1 MNSIEGFFKFLWFIV
16 DREGYPIPQV
26 SLEEG
31 AFPAF
36 LEVDISGNKFEVP
49 TPLVPYVASAKRA
62 GYTKLVY
69 NLVNGAD
76 NIGRRTFH
84 KKTINTILRQFNDAG
99 NSSNMRLA
107 HVITSKGLHYYGCR
121 GMIFNENYEP
131 LMLCTLEVEYN
142 AVHNTVNLSHPKCRL
157 SYKVF
162 EDVSNIVE
170 KTIIK
175 QAIPYYANEGIDIYY
190 KRDYFGDKVPVEIVI
205 GHMGSMIVK
214 PMVPTLSTI
223 NMTNFNNI
231 IANHYEAY

>member
-1 MNSIEGFFKFLWFIV
+1 MSSIEGFFKLLWYIA

-84 KKTINTILRQFNDAG
+84 KKTINTILRQFDDAS
-99 NSSNMRLA
+99 NSNMRLA

-121 GMIFNENYEP
+121 GMIFNGNYEP
-131 LMLCTLEVEYN
+131 LMLGTLEVEYD
-142 AVHNTVNLSHPKCRL
+142 AAHNTVNLSHPKCRL

-162 EDVSNIVE
+162 EGASEIVE

-175 QAIPYYANEGIDIYY
+175 QAIPCYANEGIDINY
-190 KRDYFGDKVPVEIVI
+190 KREYFGNRVPVEIVI

-214 PMVPTLSTI
+214 PMVPTLSTV

-231 IANHYEAY
+231 IANHHEAY

>member
-1 MNSIEGFFKFLWFIV
+1 MSSIEEFFKLLWYVV

-76 NIGRRTFH
+76 NMGRRTFH
-84 KKTINTILRQFNDAG
+84 KKTINTILRQFFDAS
-99 NSSNMRLA
+99 NSNMRLA

-121 GMIFNENYEP
+121 GMIFNGNYEP
-131 LMLCTLEVEYN
+131 LMLGTLEVEYD
-142 AVHNTVNLSHPKCRL
+142 AAHNTVNLSHPKCRL

-162 EDVSNIVE
+162 EGASEIVE

-175 QAIPYYANEGIDIYY
+175 QAIPCYANGGVDINY
-190 KRDYFGDKVPVEIVI
+190 RREYFDNRVPVEIVI
-205 GHMGSMIVK
+205 GHMDSMIVK
-214 PMVPTLSTI
+214 PMVPTLSTV

-231 IANHYEAY
+231 IANHHEAY

>member
-1 MNSIEGFFKFLWFIV
+1 MSSIEGFFKSLWYIV
-16 DREGYPIPQV
+16 DGEGYPIPQV

-36 LEVDISGNKFEVP
+36 LEVDISSNKFEVP
-49 TPLVPYVASAKRA
+49 TPLVSYVASAKRA

-76 NIGRRTFH
+76 DIGIRTFH
-84 KKTINTILRQFNDAG
+84 KKTINTILRQFDEAS
-99 NSSNMRLA
+99 NSIMRLA

-121 GMIFNENYEP
+121 GMILNGNYEL
-131 LMLCTLEVEYN
+131 LMLGTLEVEYD
-142 AVHNTVNLSHPKCRL
+142 AAHNTVNLSHPKCRL

-162 EDVSNIVE
+162 EGTSNIVE

-175 QAIPYYANEGIDIYY
+175 QAIPYYANEGIDILY
-190 KRDYFGDKVPVEIVI
+190 KREYFGNRVPVEII
-205 GHMGSMIVK
+205 IEHMGSMIVK
-214 PMVPTLSTI
+214 PMVPTLSTV
-223 NMTNFNNI
+223 NMANFNNI

>member
-1 MNSIEGFFKFLWFIV
+1 MSSIEEFFKLLWCIDV
-16 DREGYPIPQV
+16 EGYPIPRV

-76 NIGRRTFH
+76 NMGRRTFH
-84 KKTINTILRQFNDAG
+84 KKTINTILRQFDDAS
-99 NSSNMRLA
+99 NSNTRLA

-121 GMIFNENYEP
+121 GMIFNGSYGP
-131 LMLCTLEVEYN
+131 LMLGTLEVEYD
-142 AVHNTVNLSHPKCRL
+142 AHNIVNLSHPKCRL

-162 EDVSNIVE
+162 ESASEIVE

-175 QAIPYYANEGIDIYY
+175 QAIPCYANGGVDIIY
-190 KRDYFGDKVPVEIVI
+190 KREYFGNRVPVEIVI
-205 GHMGSMIVK
+205 GHMDSMIVK
-214 PMVPTLSTI
+214 PMVPTLSTV

-231 IANHYEAY
+231 IANHHEAY

>member
-1 MNSIEGFFKFLWFIV
+1 MSFIERFFKFLWYIV
-16 DREGYPIPQV
+16 DREDYPIPQV

-49 TPLVPYVASAKRA
+49 TPLVSYVASAKRA

-69 NLVNGAD
+69 NLINGND
-76 NIGRRTFH
+76 DTGRRTFH
-84 KKTINTILRQFNDAG
+84 KKTINTILRQFDDAG
-99 NSSNMRLA
+99 NSIMRLA
-107 HVITSKGLHYYGCR
+107 HVITSKGLHYYGCQ
-121 GMIFNENYEP
+121 GMILNGNYEL
-131 LMLCTLEVEYN
+131 LMLSTIEVEYD
-142 AVHNTVNLSHPKCRL
+142 AAYNTVKLSHPKCRL

-162 EDVSNIVE
+162 EGASNIVE
-170 KTIIK
+170 KTILK
-175 QAIPYYANEGIDIYY
+175 QAIPYYANEGIDIHY
-190 KRDYFGDKVPVEIVI
+190 KREYFGNRVPVEIII

-214 PMVPTLSTI
+214 PMVPTLSTV

>member
-1 MNSIEGFFKFLWFIV
+1 MNSIERFFKFLWYIV
-16 DREGYPIPQV
+16 DREGYPVPRV
-26 SLEEG
+26 SLEED

-36 LEVDISGNKFEVP
+36 LEVDISGNNFEVP
-49 TPLVPYVASAKRA
+49 TPLIPYVASAKMA

-84 KKTINTILRQFNDAG
+84 KKTINTIFRQFDDAS
-99 NSSNMRLA
+99 NSTMRLA

-121 GMIFNENYEP
+121 GMILNGNYEP
-131 LMLCTLEVEYN
+131 LMLCTLEVEYD
-142 AVHNTVNLSHPKCRL
+142 AAHNTVNLSYPKCRL

-162 EDVSNIVE
+162 EDASNIVE

-175 QAIPYYANEGIDIYY
+175 QVIPYYANEGIDIFY
-190 KRDYFGDKVPVEIVI
+190 KREYFGHRVPVEIVI

-214 PMVPTLSTI
+214 PMVPTLSTV

-231 IANHYEAY
+231 IANYYEAY

>member
-1 MNSIEGFFKFLWFIV
+1 MSSIERFFKFFWYVI
-16 DREGYPIPQV
+16 DRRDGPVRQG

-36 LEVDISGNKFEVP
+36 LEVDISSNKFEVP
-49 TPLVPYVASAKRA
+49 TPLVSYVASAKRA

-76 NIGRRTFH
+76 DIGRRTFH
-84 KKTINTILRQFNDAG
+84 KKTINTILRQFDDAS
-99 NSSNMRLA
+99 NSTMRLA

-121 GMIFNENYEP
+121 GMIFNGNYEP
-131 LMLCTLEVEYN
+131 LMLCTLEVEYD
-142 AVHNTVNLSHPKCRL
+142 AAHNTVNLLHPKCRL

-162 EDVSNIVE
+162 ESASNIIE

-175 QAIPYYANEGIDIYY
+175 QVIPYYANEGIDIFY
-190 KRDYFGDKVPVEIVI
+190 KREFLGNRVTFEIII

-214 PMVPTLSTI
+214 PMVPTLSTV

-231 IANHYEAY
+231 IANYYKAY

>member
-1 MNSIEGFFKFLWFIV
+1 MSSIEEFFKLLWYIS

-76 NIGRRTFH
+76 NMGRRTFH
-84 KKTINTILRQFNDAG
+84 KKTINTILRQFDDAS
-99 NSSNMRLA
+99 NSNMRLA

-131 LMLCTLEVEYN
+131 LMLGTLEVEYD
-142 AVHNTVNLSHPKCRL
+142 AARNTVNMLHPKCRL

-162 EDVSNIVE
+162 EGASEIVE

-175 QAIPYYANEGIDIYY
+175 QAIPCYANEYIDINY
-190 KRDYFGDKVPVEIVI
+190 KGEYFVIRAPVEVVI

-214 PMVPTLSTI
+214 PMVPTLSTV
-223 NMTNFNNI
+223 NMTSFNNI
-231 IANHYEAY
+231 IANHHEAY

>member
-1 MNSIEGFFKFLWFIV
+1 MSSIERFFKLLWYIV
-16 DREGYPIPQV
+16 DGEGYPIPQV

-49 TPLVPYVASAKRA
+49 IPLVPYVASAKRA

-84 KKTINTILRQFNDAG
+84 KKTINTILRQFDDAS
-99 NSSNMRLA
+99 NSNMRLA

-121 GMIFNENYEP
+121 GMIFNGNYEP
-131 LMLCTLEVEYN
+131 LMLGTLEVEYD
-142 AVHNTVNLSHPKCRL
+142 AAHNIVNLSHPKCRL
-157 SYKVF
+157 SYEVF
-162 EDVSNIVE
+162 EGASEIVE

-175 QAIPYYANEGIDIYY
+175 QAIPYYANEGIDINY
-190 KRDYFGDKVPVEIVI
+190 KREYFGNRVPVEIVI

-214 PMVPTLSTI
+214 PMVPTLSTV

-231 IANHYEAY
+231 IANHHEAY

>member
-16 DREGYPIPQV
+16 DREGYSIPQV

-49 TPLVPYVASAKRA
+49 TPLVPYVTSAKRA

-76 NIGRRTFH
+76 GIGRRTFH

-99 NSSNMRLA
+99 SSSNMRLA
-107 HVITSKGLHYYGCR
+107 HVITSKSLHYYGCR
-121 GMIFNENYEP
+121 GMIFNGNYEP
-131 LMLCTLEVEYN
+131 LMLSTLEVEYD

-162 EDVSNIVE
+162 EGVSNIVE

-175 QAIPYYANEGIDIYY
+175 QAIPYYANEAIDIYY
-190 KRDYFGDKVPVEIVI
+190 KSEHFGNRVPVEIVI
-205 GHMGSMIVK
+205 GHMDSMIVK
-214 PMVPTLSTI
+214 PMVPTLSTV

-231 IANHYEAY
+231 IANHYEAH

>member
-1 MNSIEGFFKFLWFIV
+1 MSSIEEFFKLLWYIA
-16 DREGYPIPQV
+16 DREGRPIPQV

-49 TPLVPYVASAKRA
+49 TPLVPYVAFAKRA

-69 NLVNGAD
+69 NLVNGSD
-76 NIGRRTFH
+76 NMGRRTFH
-84 KKTINTILRQFNDAG
+84 KKTISTILRQFNDAS
-99 NSSNMRLA
+99 NSNMRLA

-121 GMIFNENYEP
+121 GMIFNGNYEP
-131 LMLCTLEVEYN
+131 LMLGTLEVEYD
-142 AVHNTVNLSHPKCRL
+142 AAHNTINLSHPKCRL

-162 EDVSNIVE
+162 EGASEIVE

-175 QAIPYYANEGIDIYY
+175 QAIPCYANEGIDISYMREY
-190 KRDYFGDKVPVEIVI
+190 SGYRVPVEVVI

-214 PMVPTLSTI
+214 PMVPTLSTV

-231 IANHYEAY
+231 IANHHEAY

>member
-1 MNSIEGFFKFLWFIV
+1 MSSIEEFFKLLWRIS

-76 NIGRRTFH
+76 DMGRRTFH
-84 KKTINTILRQFNDAG
+84 KKTIHTILRQFNDAS
-99 NSSNMRLA
+99 NSNMRLS

-121 GMIFNENYEP
+121 GMIFNGNYAP
-131 LMLCTLEVEYN
+131 LMLGTLEVEYD
-142 AVHNTVNLSHPKCRL
+142 AAHNTVNLLHPKCRL

-162 EDVSNIVE
+162 EGASEIVE

-175 QAIPYYANEGIDIYY
+175 QAIPCYANEYIDISYMGEC
-190 KRDYFGDKVPVEIVI
+190 FGNRVPVEIVI
-205 GHMGSMIVK
+205 GYMGSMIVK
-214 PMVPTLSTI
+214 PMVPTLSI
-223 NMTNFNNI
+223 VNMTTFNSI
-231 IANHYEAY
+231 IANHHEAY

>member
-1 MNSIEGFFKFLWFIV
+1 MNSIEGFFKSLWFII
-16 DREGYPIPQV
+16 DIIGYPNPEV

-69 NLVNGAD
+69 NLINGAD

-84 KKTINTILRQFNDAG
+84 KKTINTILRQFDDASK
-99 NSSNMRLA
+99 SSNMRLA
-107 HVITSKGLHYYGCR
+107 HIITSKGLHYYGCR
-121 GMIFNENYEP
+121 GMIFNGNYEP
-131 LMLCTLEVEYN
+131 LMLCTLEVEYD

-162 EDVSNIVE
+162 EDASNIVE

-205 GHMGSMIVK
+205 EHMDSMIVK